1 MPGFKSLGLRVS
13 PSVSGAVPT
22 VSASV
27 SHAASRLC
35 CAVHC
40 GAALRLALKI
50 ASGNVRIVS
59 PTGAVSMTRGGV
71 TAITFDG
78 GASKSDATLQLV
90 RSARAAKEA
99 RPARVV
105 TIVTGHECTFCTERC
120 TANVSDF
127 VE

>member
-1 MPGFKSLGLRVS
+1 MPGFKSLGSRVS
-13 PSVSGAVPT
+13 PSVSGAVPP
-22 VSASV
+22 VAASV
-27 SHAASRLC
+27 SHAAAALC

-40 GAALRLALKI
+40 GAAFRLALKI
-50 ASGNVRIVS
+50 ASADDRIVS
-59 PTGAVSMTRGGV
+59 PVAAVATTRGGV

-105 TIVTGHECTFCTERC
+105 TIVTGHECTFYT
-120 TANVSDF
+120 
-127 VE
+127 